1 MSKLNKKILIIPIII
16 ITIIASLFI
25 TYKVSFEPKVQVTS
39 INSEIPIDTKNLLK
53 KFIPNNI
60 DLNLSGIKLESTV
73 SFSEEE
79 ITNLIISFIRSNS
92 IKPEE
97 LTGIQTIIN
106 DNHLLLYINFNYKG
120 IPLQAISDFTVSVKN
135 NDAVLHYNYGKVGFI
150 NIPKS
155 YIFNYIENNS
165 IISKDEVN
173 NDIFISLY
181 KDYGISIKEA
191 NLNNSKL
198 NLKFQLK
205 FTF

>member
-205 FTF
+205 FAF

>member
-1 MSKLNKKILIIPIII
+1 MSKLNKKILILPIII
-16 ITIIASLFI
+16 ITIIVSLFI
-25 TYKVSFEPKVQVTS
+25 TYKVSFEPRIQVTL
-39 INSEIPIDTKNLLK
+39 INSKTPVDTKTLLK

-60 DLNLSGIKLESTV
+60 DLNSSGIKLESSA

-79 ITNLIISFIRSNS
+79 ITNLIISFIKSNS

-97 LTGIQTIIN
+97 LTGLQTIIN

-120 IPLQAISDFTVSVKN
+120 IPLQAVSDFTVSVKN

-150 NIPKS
+150 DIPKS